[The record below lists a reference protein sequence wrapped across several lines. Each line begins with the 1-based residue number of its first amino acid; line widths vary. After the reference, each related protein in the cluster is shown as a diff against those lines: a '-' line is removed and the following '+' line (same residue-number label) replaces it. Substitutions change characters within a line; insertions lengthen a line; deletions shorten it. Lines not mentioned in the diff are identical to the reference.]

1 MFDDEIRDEPE
12 ALVTLATR
20 LAEIIGNQ
28 LAKNHFSGNH
38 FGDLHFDFRE
48 SKGDRNE

>member
-1 MFDDEIRDEPE
+1 MFDDEIRDESE
-12 ALVTLATR
+12 ALVNLATH
-20 LAEIIGNQ
+20 LAEIIGSQ

-48 SKGDRNE
+48 TKVNDE